1 MIIVIKGKVI
11 AKLNGTDYEIEAGNA
26 FFIPAEMSHEVL
38 NPFDEAGEF
47 ILLMFGEG
55 A

>member
-1 MIIVIKGKVI
+1 MIILIKGKVV
-11 AKLNGTDYEIEAGNA
+11 AKLNGVDHIIEAGNA
-26 FFIPAEMSHEVL
+26 VFIPPGVTHEVL